1 MQNEYILI
9 FTQFVVIILL
19 FFRTRK
25 GHDKKIQQEELTK
38 MSKELNQAMAE
49 SRREFTD
56 SLTSQF
62 RLIFD
67 NLRATS
73 KDQNEALK
81 TFGELFRTNVQDFNT
96 LQREKFNELNR
107 RQEELMK
114 LTELRLEKIRETV
127 DEKLQK
133 TLETRLGQSFEM
145 VSNQLQAGQK
155 GLGEMQNLANG
166 VGDLKR
172 VLSNVKSR
180 GILGEYQLQAILENL
195 LTSDQYVLNA
205 SVGNETRERVE
216 FAVKMPGQENPIL
229 LPIDSKF
236 PQESYLK
243 LLDSY
248 DKADKNQIDFH
259 HSELVKAIKK
269 AAQDIQKKYINPPFT
284 TDFAILFLPVESL
297 YAEIL
302 REPGLSQ
309 LIQQDYKVMVT
320 GPTTLSA
327 ILNSLQMG
335 FRTLAIQKRSSE
347 VWQVLGGIKTEFGKF
362 GELIERTQKKLGEAN
377 SELDKLVGART
388 RAIQRKLK
396 DVHEIPDSESSKFLE
411 DKKTSFD

>member
-1 MQNEYILI
+1 MSTESLLILVLVA
-9 FTQFVVIILL
+9 QVIILVL
-19 FFRTRK
+19 IFYRRN
-25 GHDKKIQQEELTK
+25 DSSQ
-38 MSKELNQAMAE
+38 KELLQSE
-49 SRREFTD
+49 LQRVSREVELALIQSRKEANEN
-56 SLTSQF
+56 LTAQF
-62 RLIFD
+62 RLVFD
-67 NLRATS
+67 NQRATS
-73 KDQNEALK
+73 RDQNEALK
-81 TFGELFRTNVQDFNT
+81 TFGEVFRRNVQEFNT
-96 LQREKFNELNR
+96 LQKEKFGDLNR
-107 RQEELMK
+107 RQDELMK
-114 LTELRLEKIRETV
+114 TTELRLEKIRETV

-145 VSNQLQAGQK
+145 VSKQLQSVQK
-155 GLGEMQNLANG
+155 GLGEMQSLANG

-180 GILGEYQLQAILENL
+180 GVLGEYQLQAILDNV
-195 LTSDQYVLNA
+195 LTPDQYILNA
-205 SVGNETRERVE
+205 AIGQTGRERVE
-216 FAVKMPGQENPIL
+216 FAVKMPGNESQVL
-229 LPIDSKF
+229 LPVDSKF
-236 PQESYLK
+236 PQESYLR
-243 LLDSY
+243 LVDAY
-248 DKADKNQIDFH
+248 DLVDKSAIDFARA
-259 HSELVKAIKK
+259 ELIKAVRK
-269 AAQDIQKKYINPPFT
+269 AASDISNKYIQVPHT

-309 LIQQDYKVMVT
+309 QIQQEYKVLIT

-362 GELIERTQKKLGEAN
+362 GALIEKTQKKLGEAN

-396 DVHEIPDSESSKFLE
+396 DVEELPEIESSKLLE
-411 DKKTSFD
+411 E

>member
-1 MQNEYILI
+1 MPIELLLYVILVLQLGLILFLI
-9 FTQFVVIILL
+9 FGRKNDSQNKLLDEKLTRMNVELDSALARARKESNENLTNQFQLV
-19 FFRTRK
+19 FNF
-25 GHDKKIQQEELTK
+25 
-38 MSKELNQAMAE
+38 
-49 SRREFTD
+49 
-56 SLTSQF
+56 
-62 RLIFD
+62 
-67 NLRATS
+67 LRSSS

-81 TFGELFRTNVQDFNT
+81 SFGEVFRNNVQDFNN
-96 LQREKFNELNR
+96 LQREKFSELNR

-114 LTELRLEKIRETV
+114 STELRLEKIRETV

-145 VSNQLQAGQK
+145 VSNQLQAVQK
-155 GLGEMQNLANG
+155 GLGEMQSLANG

-172 VLSNVKSR
+172 VLTNVKSR
-180 GILGEYQLQAILENL
+180 GVLGEYQLQAILENL
-195 LTSDQYVLNA
+195 LSPDQYIVNA
-205 SVGNETRERVE
+205 AVGNGSRERVE
-216 FAVKMPGQENPIL
+216 FAVKMPGQEESIL
-229 LPIDSKF
+229 LPIDAKF
-236 PQESYLK
+236 PQESYLRLVDAYEIASK
-243 LLDSY
+243 S
-248 DKADKNQIDFH
+248 AI
-259 HSELVKAIKK
+259 ELNRNELFKAIRK
-269 AAQDIQKKYINPPFT
+269 AASDIQSKYIQPPYT

-302 REPGLSQ
+302 REPGLVQ
-309 LIQQDYKVMVT
+309 EIQTTYKVIVT

-347 VWQVLGGIKTEFGKF
+347 VWQVLGAVKSEFGKF

-396 DVHEIPDSESSKFLE
+396 DVQELPV
-411 DKKTSFD
+411 KTSATVLEE

>member
-1 MQNEYILI
+1 MSTEYILI
-9 FTQFVVIILL
+9 LIVFLQVIFLVL
-19 FFRTRK
+19 FFLKK
-25 GHDKKIQQEELTK
+25 GNDQEKVFLQTELAR
-38 MSKELNQAMAE
+38 MSKELELALAQSRKEANENLTNQFQLVFN
-49 SRREFTD
+49 S
-56 SLTSQF
+56 
-62 RLIFD
+62 I
-67 NLRATS
+67 RANS

-81 TFGELFRTNVQDFNT
+81 TFGEVFRQNVQDFNT
-96 LQREKFNELNR
+96 LQREKFSELNR
-107 RQEELMK
+107 RQEDLMK
-114 LTELRLEKIRETV
+114 TTELRLEKIRETV

-145 VSNQLQAGQK
+145 VSNQLQAVQK
-155 GLGEMQNLANG
+155 GLGEMQNLATG

-180 GILGEYQLQAILENL
+180 GVLGEYQLQAILENL
-195 LTSDQYVLNA
+195 LSPDQYVLNA
-205 SVGNETRERVE
+205 EVGKGNRERVE
-216 FAVKMPGQENPIL
+216 FAVKMPGQSEPIL

-236 PQESYLK
+236 PQESYLRLVDAYEVALK
-243 LLDSY
+243 PEIEMNRNELF
-248 DKADKNQIDFH
+248 KA
-259 HSELVKAIKK
+259 VKK
-269 AAQDIQKKYINPPFT
+269 AAQDIQNRYINAPYT

-309 LIQQDYKVMVT
+309 QIQQDYKVIVT

-347 VWQVLGGIKTEFGKF
+347 VWQILGAIKTEFGKF
-362 GELIERTQKKLGEAN
+362 GELIEKTQKKLSEAN

-388 RAIQRKLK
+388 RVIQRKLK
-396 DVHEIPDSESSKFLE
+396 DIQELPEAESDKLLE
-411 DKKTSFD
+411 E

>member
-1 MQNEYILI
+1 MSTELILI
-9 FTQFVVIILL
+9 LVLILQAVILFILFL
-19 FFRTRK
+19 KGKKDTSSQLLQSELMRMSREMEQALAQARK
-25 GHDKKIQQEELTK
+25 
-38 MSKELNQAMAE
+38 E
-49 SRREFTD
+49 SNEN
-56 SLTSQF
+56 LMHQF
-62 RLIFD
+62 RLVFD
-67 NLRATS
+67 NQRAS
-73 KDQNEALK
+73 SRDQNEALK
-81 TFGELFRTNVQDFNT
+81 SFGEVFRKNVQDFNS
-96 LQREKFNELNR
+96 LQKEKFEELNR
-107 RQEELMK
+107 RQEDLMK
-114 LTELRLEKIRETV
+114 TTELRLEKIRETV

-145 VSNQLQAGQK
+145 VSNQLQAVQK
-155 GLGEMQNLANG
+155 GLGEMQSLAHG

-180 GILGEYQLQAILENL
+180 GVLGEYQLQAILENL
-195 LTSDQYVLNA
+195 LTPDQYILNA
-205 SVGNETRERVE
+205 AIGNSGRERVE
-216 FAVKMPGQENPIL
+216 FAVKMPGNDAQVL

-236 PQESYLK
+236 PQESYLRLVDAYELINK
-243 LLDSY
+243 KEIEIARAELI
-248 DKADKNQIDFH
+248 KA
-259 HSELVKAIKK
+259 VKK
-269 AAQDIQKKYINPPFT
+269 AAIDIRDKYIQVPFT

-309 LIQQDYKVMVT
+309 QIQQDYKVLVT

-347 VWQVLGGIKTEFGKF
+347 VWQVLGAIKTEFGKF
-362 GELIERTQKKLGEAN
+362 GELIEKTQKKLGEAN

-396 DVHEIPDSESSKFLE
+396 DVQELPETESTKFLE
-411 DKKTSFD
+411 D

>member
-1 MQNEYILI
+1 MQIEY
-9 FTQFVVIILL
+9 FIILL
-19 FFRTRK
+19 QLLVISLLLFRRGK
-25 GHDKKIQQEELTK
+25 NQEKIILQEELAK
-38 MSKELNQAMAE
+38 MSKELNQALAE
-49 SRREFTD
+49 SRRESTD

-81 TFGELFRTNVQDFNT
+81 SFGELFRTNVQDFNV
-96 LQREKFNELNR
+96 LQREKFSELNR

-114 LTELRLEKIRETV
+114 VTELRLEKIRETV

-145 VSNQLQAGQK
+145 VSNQLQAVQK

-195 LTSDQYVLNA
+195 LTTDQYILNA

-216 FAVKMPGQENPIL
+216 FAVKMPGQSSPIL

-243 LLDSY
+243 LLDAY
-248 DKADKNQIDFH
+248 DKADKIQIEFH
-259 HSELVKAIKK
+259 HGELIKAVKK

-309 LIQQDYKVMVT
+309 MMQQEYKVMVT

-347 VWQVLGGIKTEFGKF
+347 VWQVLGAIKTEFGKF

-396 DVHEIPDSESSKFLE
+396 DVQELPEGESSKLIE
-411 DKKTSFD
+411 

>member
-1 MQNEYILI
+1 MPIEILLYLVIGLQLVLLLFLI
-9 FTQFVVIILL
+9 FRKKTGNEKELL
-19 FFRTRK
+19 A
-25 GHDKKIQQEELTK
+25 QELAR
-38 MSKELNQAMAE
+38 MSKELDSALAQTRKESNENLTNQ
-49 SRREFTD
+49 FQ
-56 SLTSQF
+56 LVF
-62 RLIFD
+62 NF
-67 NLRATS
+67 LRASS

-81 TFGELFRTNVQDFNT
+81 SFGEVFRQNVQDFNN
-96 LQREKFNELNR
+96 LQREKFSELNR

-114 LTELRLEKIRETV
+114 STELRLEKIRETV

-145 VSNQLQAGQK
+145 VSNQLQAVQK
-155 GLGEMQNLANG
+155 GLGEMQSLANG

-172 VLSNVKSR
+172 VLTNVKSR
-180 GILGEYQLQAILENL
+180 GVLGEYQLQAILENL
-195 LTSDQYVLNA
+195 LSPDQFIVNA
-205 SVGNETRERVE
+205 SVGNGSQERVE
-216 FAVKMPGQENPIL
+216 FAVKMPGQDDSVL
-229 LPIDSKF
+229 LPIDAKF
-236 PQESYLK
+236 PQESYLRLVDAYEIASK
-243 LLDSY
+243 PTIDTNRAELF
-248 DKADKNQIDFH
+248 KA
-259 HSELVKAIKK
+259 VRK
-269 AAQDIQKKYINPPFT
+269 AAAEIKSKYIHPPYT

-302 REPGLSQ
+302 REPGLAQ
-309 LIQQDYKVMVT
+309 EIQTTYKVIVT

-347 VWQVLGGIKTEFGKF
+347 VWQVLGAVKTEFGKF

-396 DVHEIPDSESSKFLE
+396 DIQELPEKASSTLLDE
-411 DKKTSFD
+411 

>member
-1 MQNEYILI
+1 MSTESLLILVLVA
-9 FTQFVVIILL
+9 QVIILVL
-19 FFRTRK
+19 IFYRRN
-25 GHDKKIQQEELTK
+25 DSSQ
-38 MSKELNQAMAE
+38 KELLQSE
-49 SRREFTD
+49 LQRVSREVELALIQSRKEANEN
-56 SLTSQF
+56 LTAQF
-62 RLIFD
+62 RLLFD
-67 NLRATS
+67 NQRATS
-73 KDQNEALK
+73 RDQNEALK
-81 TFGELFRTNVQDFNT
+81 TFGEVFRRNVQEFNS
-96 LQREKFNELNR
+96 LQKEKFEDLNR
-107 RQEELMK
+107 RQDELMK
-114 LTELRLEKIRETV
+114 TTELRLEKIRETV

-145 VSNQLQAGQK
+145 VSKQLQSVQK
-155 GLGEMQNLANG
+155 GLGEMQSLANG

-180 GILGEYQLQAILENL
+180 GVLGEYQLQAILDNV
-195 LTSDQYVLNA
+195 LTPDQYILNA
-205 SVGNETRERVE
+205 AIGQTGRERVE
-216 FAVKMPGQENPIL
+216 FAVKMPGNESQVL
-229 LPIDSKF
+229 LPVDSKF
-236 PQESYLK
+236 PQESYLR
-243 LLDSY
+243 LVDAY
-248 DKADKNQIDFH
+248 DLVDKSAIDFARA
-259 HSELVKAIKK
+259 ELIKAVRK
-269 AAQDIQKKYINPPFT
+269 AASDISNKYIQVPHT

-309 LIQQDYKVMVT
+309 QIQQEYKVLIT

-362 GELIERTQKKLGEAN
+362 GALIEKTQKKLGEAN

-396 DVHEIPDSESSKFLE
+396 DVEELPEIESSKLLE
-411 DKKTSFD
+411 E

>member
-1 MQNEYILI
+1 MSTDFIL
-9 FTQFVVIILL
+9 VLILCIQIAILFFL
-19 FFRTRK
+19 FFRNRNSGEK
-25 GHDKKIQQEELTK
+25 ELLQFELNRL
-38 MSKELNQAMAE
+38 SKEMETALAQARKE
-49 SRREFTD
+49 SNEN
-56 SLTSQF
+56 LISQF
-62 RLIFD
+62 RLVFD
-67 NLRATS
+67 NQRAS
-73 KDQNEALK
+73 SRDQNEALK
-81 TFGELFRTNVQDFNT
+81 SFGEVFQKNVQDFNS
-96 LQREKFNELNR
+96 LQKTKFDELNR
-107 RQEELMK
+107 RQEDLMK
-114 LTELRLEKIRETV
+114 TTELRLEKIRETV

-145 VSNQLQAGQK
+145 VSNQLQAVQK
-155 GLGEMQNLANG
+155 GLGEMQSLANG

-180 GILGEYQLQAILENL
+180 GVLGEYQLQAILENV
-195 LTSDQYVLNA
+195 LTADQYILNA
-205 SVGNETRERVE
+205 AIGNSGRERVE
-216 FAVKMPGQENPIL
+216 FAVKMPGNDAQVL

-236 PQESYLK
+236 PQESYLR
-243 LLDSY
+243 LVDAY
-248 DKADKNQIDFH
+248 DKVNKPEIDFARA
-259 HSELVKAIKK
+259 ELIKAVKK
-269 AAQDIQKKYINPPFT
+269 AASDIRNKYIQVPHT

-309 LIQQDYKVMVT
+309 QIQQEFKVLVT

-347 VWQVLGGIKTEFGKF
+347 VWQVLGAIKTEFGKF

-396 DVHEIPDSESSKFLE
+396 DVQELPESESTKLLE
-411 DKKTSFD
+411 D